1 MKERKVRV
9 ERTTKETAV
18 EVTVNLSR
26 KGDIEIGVVGLPF
39 LGHLLQ
45 AMAFHGGFSLKV
57 AAKGDIEV
65 DPHHLVEDV
74 GLVLGEAFA
83 RAVQEF
89 GPVRRFG
96 HAVIPMDEALSE
108 ATIDVCGRPC
118 LVYRADY
125 PQASAGDFPLHLLR
139 EFLTGFANAARI
151 NLHALCRY
159 GENGHHMAEA
169 LFKAVGKAIGAAYE
183 PAEESAP
190 LSTKGSLG

>member
-1 MKERKVRV
+1 VKERKVSV
-9 ERTTKETAV
+9 ARTTKETSV
-18 EVTVNLSR
+18 EVVLNLSR
-26 KGDIEIGVVGLPF
+26 KGEVDIDVEGLPF
-39 LGHLLQ
+39 FEHLLN
-45 AMAFHGGFSLKV
+45 AMAFHGGFSV
-57 AAKGDIEV
+57 RIAAKGDIDV

-83 RAVQEF
+83 RAVQEY
-89 GPVRRFG
+89 GHVRRFG
-96 HAVIPMDEALSE
+96 HAVIPMDDALSE

-125 PQASAGDFPLHLLR
+125 PQESAGTFALHLLR
-139 EFLTGFANAARI
+139 EFLTAFTNAARI

-169 LFKAVGKAIGAAYE
+169 LFKAVGKAIEAAYKT
-183 PAEESAP
+183 ADEEAP